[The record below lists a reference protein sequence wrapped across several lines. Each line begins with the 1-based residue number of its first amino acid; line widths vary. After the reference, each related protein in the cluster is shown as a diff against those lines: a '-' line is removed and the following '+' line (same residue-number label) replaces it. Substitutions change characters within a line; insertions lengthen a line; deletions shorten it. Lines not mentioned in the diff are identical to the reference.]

1 MAKYFGKIGFEITS
15 TDDYGTTKT
24 KIRELDYTGDIIG
37 QTNRWE
43 SSSDK
48 ISDDLTVN
56 GKISVVADSFLY
68 NNIGAMKY
76 VVWMGV
82 KWKIRSIEPLRPR
95 LILTVGGMYNENT
108 L

>member
-15 TDDYGTTKT
+15 TDDYGVTTSKV
-24 KIRELDYTGDIIG
+24 RELNYTGDIIG

-43 SSSDK
+43 TSDK
-48 ISDDLTVN
+48 LSDDLTVN

-68 NNIGAMKY
+68 DNIGAMKY

-95 LILTVGGMYNENT
+95 LILTVGGVYNENT
-108 L
+108 I